1 MNEIEIQDGGQKNES
16 NASAFK
22 KVLFRVC
29 VNVRMPH
36 NRDSALL
43 CHITGYS
50 VTKNE
55 SNVAAFKNVLL
66 RVSVRV

>member
-1 MNEIEIQDGGQKNES
+1 MS
-16 NASAFK
+16 
-22 KVLFRVC
+22 

-55 SNVAAFKNVLL
+55 SNVAAYKNFPFESE
-66 RVSVRV
+66 RECENECDEK

>member
-1 MNEIEIQDGGQKNES
+1 MMNEIEIQDGGQKNES
-16 NASAFK
+16 TAYAFK
-22 KVLFRVC
+22 KVLLRVS

-55 SNVAAFKNVLL
+55 SNVAAYKNFPF
-66 RVSVRV
+66 